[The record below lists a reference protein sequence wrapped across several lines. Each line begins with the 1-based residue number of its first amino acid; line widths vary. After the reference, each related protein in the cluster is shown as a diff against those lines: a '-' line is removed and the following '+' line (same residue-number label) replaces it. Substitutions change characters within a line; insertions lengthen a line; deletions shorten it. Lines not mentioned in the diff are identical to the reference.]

1 MKEIKPTLSPEHL
14 ADLHKSG
21 LLDETIEQAGLYS
34 VCPSEIQRVLG
45 FDSPELES
53 LLAFPYPGCNG
64 FTRFKLFPS
73 LETKGGGTMRYFQE
87 KGSGL
92 HIYFPPGFDHSAE
105 VIRISEGEKKSLEGT
120 QEGLNVCGL
129 GGIWNFALRDN
140 NGNPQLIEDFQ
151 RLDFRSVRSIEIIP
165 DGDFKQKEGVRH
177 AVYRL
182 AYLLGGEFYNKKG
195 YESLSEAVDCI
206 RVVELPL
213 YFKLDDFLCEY
224 GVRAFEGLP
233 RITVA
238 DRIFDDIREKE
249 RKEVTRIDLQDSL
262 IGLKTLLTMD
272 IPGRPRLFLWL
283 PQGGLAMVYGPRGIG
298 KTYFSLSLAVSLATG
313 KSFLRWAAPPETGVL
328 LVDGEMLISDLRERL
343 VNLLPHEPAKPIS
356 LLSGEQVFMKI
367 DRDLNF
373 ADLEFQA
380 AVIGLL
386 EANPELRVVVV
397 DNISCLFM
405 GLKESDKN
413 DWEKVIPWL
422 LTLRRRGISVVLIH
436 HSGKSG
442 DQRGTSGRE
451 DMLDSVIRLESVPG
465 NQNEGARFIVR
476 FTKCRGAYGKDI
488 EPFETVLDLNN
499 PEAWTWKPLE
509 ESNFER
515 MIELAKDGVDT
526 VNDMANELGISK
538 GMVSRLKKQG
548 VKKGMLKDGRKII
561 PIEG

>member
-1 MKEIKPTLSPEHL
+1 MRSDPSNIESKVHPAHL
-14 ADLHKSG
+14 ADVRQSG
-21 LLDETIEQAGLYS
+21 LSDETIAQHGIYS
-34 VCPSEIQRVLG
+34 VCPGEIKRIIG
-45 FDSPELES
+45 WDPPELKS

-313 KSFLRWAAPPETGVL
+313 KSFLRWAGC
-328 LVDGEMLISDLRERL
+328 
-343 VNLLPHEPAKPIS
+343 PI
-356 LLSGEQVFMKI
+356 
-367 DRDLNF
+367 
-373 ADLEFQA
+373 
-380 AVIGLL
+380 
-386 EANPELRVVVV
+386 P
-397 DNISCLFM
+397 
-405 GLKESDKN
+405 
-413 DWEKVIPWL
+413 
-422 LTLRRRGISVVLIH
+422 RGW
-436 HSGKSG
+436 
-442 DQRGTSGRE
+442 
-451 DMLDSVIRLESVPG
+451 
-465 NQNEGARFIVR
+465 A
-476 FTKCRGAYGKDI
+476 
-488 EPFETVLDLNN
+488 
-499 PEAWTWKPLE
+499 WKPWAL
-509 ESNFER
+509 NWGQKGR
-515 MIELAKDGVDT
+515 
-526 VNDMANELGISK
+526 SK
-538 GMVSRLKKQG
+538 RTGSCGPNSPTSFAPEMCKAAFSSPTPPACKRG
-548 VKKGMLKDGRKII
+548 SPPSTASFGPSSPSPPTTG
-561 PIEG
+561 